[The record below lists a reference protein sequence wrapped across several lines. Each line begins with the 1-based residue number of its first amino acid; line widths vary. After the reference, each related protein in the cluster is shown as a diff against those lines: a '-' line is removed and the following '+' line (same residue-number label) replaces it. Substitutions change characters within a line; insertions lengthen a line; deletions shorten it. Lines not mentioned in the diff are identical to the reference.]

1 MIGADILIL
10 LFGLGLL
17 ALTGLAGRAAL
28 AAAHGTRRQAT
39 IAYGAGTVILGMAA
53 VYCLAEAALRLLLS

>member
-1 MIGADILIL
+1 MIGGDILIL

-17 ALTGLAGRAAL
+17 ALTWLAGRAAL
-28 AAAHGTRRQAT
+28 EAARATRRNAT
-39 IAYGAGTVILGMAA
+39 IGYGVATVVLGMAG

>member
-1 MIGADILIL
+1 MTGADILIL

-28 AAAHGTRRQAT
+28 EAARATRRNAT
-39 IAYGAGTVILGMAA
+39 IVYGVGTVILGLAG
-53 VYCLAEAALRLLLS
+53 VYCLAEAALRLLLG